1 MQTFNEIAT
10 YSGIFSAA
18 IRSPL
23 PEGAS
28 NGLLI
33 RDDSLLARESC
44 CCLRLAVRR
53 GPKAIF
59 RDTLKVLTGLF
70 VLIWISIGQ
79 VSFVSAGA
87 LLQDLENALMCKC
100 DDKCGKVLMNC
111 TCSTADK
118 TRANFSKMLESGLTV
133 EQIIKMQ
140 VDEYG
145 ETVLSAPTKFGFN
158 LTAWL
163 TPFVALVAGGF
174 GVRKFLLACMGK
186 KDGSDSKKVSVPE
199 PEIPEKYSKRLK
211 DELDGIEL

>member
-1 MQTFNEIAT
+1 MQI
-10 YSGIFSAA
+10 
-18 IRSPL
+18 
-23 PEGAS
+23 
-28 NGLLI
+28 
-33 RDDSLLARESC
+33 
-44 CCLRLAVRR
+44 
-53 GPKAIF
+53 
-59 RDTLKVLTGLF
+59 LKVLMGLLML
-70 VLIWISIGQ
+70 VWISIGQ
-79 VSFVSAGA
+79 VSFVGAGA

-163 TPFVALVAGGF
+163 TPFVALIAGGF

-186 KDGSDSKKVSVPE
+186 KDGSDSKKVLVPE